1 MMRHFGEKV
10 YFRYN
15 PNDLKEVRIYN
26 LEDKYL
32 MTVPVDNTA
41 VLTYGATKDDVKAG
55 MAVTRKLEKIAN
67 EYKKN
72 VVIAVADRL
81 TALDLVLRQAQR
93 DKESYTGKAD
103 PKVLEVQR
111 ADETPVYQKVV
122 GGVDLDTMIEN
133 AAKRQGGK

>member
-1 MMRHFGEKV
+1 MR
-10 YFRYN
+10 RYTSGDN

-26 LEDKYL
+26 GRQISDDGS
-32 MTVPVDNTA
+32 VDNTA

-72 VVIAVADRL
+72 VVIAEADRV

-93 DKESYTGKAD
+93 NKESYTGKAD

-122 GGVDLDTMIEN
+122 GGVDLDTMIEKCSQK
-133 AAKRQGGK
+133 AGR

>member
-1 MMRHFGEKV
+1 MRHFGEKV

-72 VVIAVADRL
+72 VVIAEADRL
-81 TALDLVLRQAQR
+81 PRWIWYFARHNATKKATQAKQTR
-93 DKESYTGKAD
+93 RYWRFSGQMKHRYIRKWSAESILT
-103 PKVLEVQR
+103 Q
-111 ADETPVYQKVV
+111 
-122 GGVDLDTMIEN
+122 
-133 AAKRQGGK
+133 